1 MTDINDIDIESLRAE
16 IASLY
21 QTVKTNAEIKVSAD
35 RDVVLKE
42 IASLSAELNQDFKVE
57 DYKEVSLESLRYK
70 AGVLN
75 DVIKMLKAKSETG
88 DLASLVIRDG
98 GVDELSAEQLE
109 DIILDLI
116 QLAFGLEPADDEIK
130 KLIRLERMRD
140 GYELRGL

>member
-88 DLASLVIRDG
+88 DLASLVTRDG
-98 GVDELSAEQLE
+98 GVDELSAEKLE

-116 QLAFGLEPADDEIK
+116 QLAFGLEPASDEIK
-130 KLIRLERMRD
+130 KLIRFERMRV

>member
-1 MTDINDIDIESLRAE
+1 MTDINDIDIESLKAE

-21 QTVKTNAEIKVSAD
+21 QTVATNAEAKVNAE
-35 RDVVLKE
+35 RDAILKD

-70 AGVLN
+70 AGVLQ

-88 DLASLVIRDG
+88 DLAGLVTRDG

-109 DIILDLI
+109 DVVLDLI
-116 QLAFGLEPADDEIK
+116 QLAFGLEPANDEIK
-130 KLIRLERMRD
+130 KLIRFERMRD
-140 GYELRGL
+140 GYELRG

>member
-1 MTDINDIDIESLRAE
+1 MTDINDIDIESLKAE

-21 QTVKTNAEIKVSAD
+21 QTVKTNAEAKVSAD

-42 IASLSAELNQDFKVE
+42 VASLSAELNQDFKVE

-70 AGVLN
+70 AGVLH

-88 DLASLVIRDG
+88 DLASLVTRDG

-109 DIILDLI
+109 DVVLDLI

-130 KLIRLERMRD
+130 KLIRFERMRD
-140 GYELRGL
+140 GYELRG